1 MEEGL
6 FVSYLPPPPADSFN
20 PTGSPLAPRPV
31 TFGEAIS
38 RFYANYANFKGR
50 ASRSEYW
57 FISLYSAVV
66 QIPLYFVALST
77 GTTDPYTGVA
87 QPNTMFITLMYLFS
101 LINLVPGLAVGVRR
115 LHDTSKSGA
124 MLLIALIPCVGAIVL
139 LVFFAT
145 AGDTHE
151 NQYGPAS

>member
-1 MEEGL
+1 M
-6 FVSYLPPPPADSFN
+6 SYLPPPPPADGFN

-31 TFGEAIS
+31 SFGEAIS

-66 QIPLYFVALST
+66 QIPLYFLALST
-77 GTTDPYTGVA
+77 GTTDPYTGIA
-87 QPNTMFITLMYLFS
+87 QPNMMFIGLVYLFS
-101 LINLVPGLAVGVRR
+101 LINLVPSFAVGVRR
-115 LHDTSKSGA
+115 LHDTNKSGA
-124 MLLIALIPCVGAIVL
+124 YIFIALIPCIGAILL
-139 LVFFAT
+139 LVAFAS
-145 AGDTHE
+145 AGQSTE

>member
-1 MEEGL
+1 M
-6 FVSYLPPPPADSFN
+6 SYLPPPPAEGFN

-38 RFYANYANFKGR
+38 RFYANYANFNGR

-66 QIPLYFVALST
+66 QIPLYLVALST
-77 GTTDPYTGVA
+77 GTIDPYTGVA
-87 QPNTMFITLMYLFS
+87 QPNWTFMGIMWVFS
-101 LINLVPGLAVGVRR
+101 LINFVPGLAVGVRR

-124 MLLIALIPCVGAIVL
+124 MLFIALIPCVGAFVL
-139 LVFFAT
+139 LVFFA
-145 AGDTHE
+145 AVGDTND

>member
-57 FISLYSAVV
+57 FISLYSTVV

-87 QPNTMFITLMYLFS
+87 QPNLTFLGLLVLFG
-101 LINLVPGLAVGVRR
+101 LINFVPGLAVGVRR
-115 LHDTSKSGA
+115 LHDTNKPGA
-124 MLLIALIPCVGAIVL
+124 MLFVALIPCVGSILL

-145 AGDTHE
+145 AGDATD
-151 NQYGPAS
+151 NQYGPAQ